1 MLRTII
7 IDTPFEQKWV
17 LQGRLSG
24 DWASDLRQTWDKSRS
39 EREGRKCAIDLEDVT
54 CVDKQG
60 EQILA
65 EMADEGARL
74 IASRAYMK
82 HLLDSLKQRQ

>member
-1 MLRTII
+1 MLRTMI

-17 LQGRLSG
+17 LQGRLNG
-24 DWASDLRQTWDKSRS
+24 DWASDLKKRWEKSRS

-65 EMADEGARL
+65 EMAHEGARL

-82 HLLDSLKQRQ
+82 HLLESLNQRQ